1 MNLEIE
7 TALAAWLRA
16 QPAFDGVPVH
26 TGQSADTIP
35 GDAPSVIVACEQA
48 EPVVMGLYR
57 ATVRIVFSTPA
68 VLDLDLHRQAA
79 ASLKTAILS
88 PDDLP
93 DFFPQNIHLAGA
105 VLTNMSESVA
115 SDRWITAAELVL
127 GLSEI

>member
-7 TALAAWLRA
+7 NAIAAWLRSL
-16 QPAFDGVPVH
+16 PEFDGIAIH

-35 GDAPSVIVACEQA
+35 GDAPSVIAACEQA

-68 VLDLDLHRQAA
+68 VLDLDLHRQSAA
-79 ASLKTAILS
+79 ALKTAILS

-93 DFFPQNIHLAGA
+93 EFFAENVHLAGA

-115 SDRWITAAELVL
+115 SDRWITSAELVL

>member
-7 TALAAWLRA
+7 TALSSWLRSL
-16 QPAFDGVPVH
+16 PEFDGIAIH
-26 TGQSADTIP
+26 TGQSSDEIP
-35 GDAPSVIVACEQA
+35 GDGPSVIAACEQA

-68 VLDLDLHRQAA
+68 MLDLDLHRQSAA
-79 ASLKTAILS
+79 ALKTAILS

-93 DFFPQNIHLAGA
+93 EFFPENIHLAGA
-105 VLTNMSESVA
+105 VLTSMSESVA
-115 SDRWITAAELVL
+115 SDRWITSAELVL

>member
-7 TALAAWLRA
+7 TALSAWLRSL
-16 QPAFDGVPVH
+16 PEFDGIAVH
-26 TGQSADTIP
+26 TGQSSDAIP
-35 GDAPSVIVACEQA
+35 GDAPSVIAACEQA

-57 ATVRIVFSTPA
+57 ATVRIVFSTPS
-68 VLDLDLHRQAA
+68 VLELDLHRHAA
-79 ASLKTAILS
+79 ASLKSAILS

-93 DFFPQNIHLAGA
+93 DFFPTNIHLAGA

-115 SDRWITAAELVL
+115 SDRWITSAELVL